1 MIVEVMKEFQRNNQ
15 DNVQQLQIVN
25 RMVQRIEVEDL
36 GSTSVEKSIE
46 TSKKIQNVISFLI
59 SKENLL
65 MIS

>member
-15 DNVQQLQIVN
+15 DNVQQLAIIN
-25 RMVQRIEVEDL
+25 RMVQRLEVEDI
-36 GSTSVEKSIE
+36 GSTSVDKSIE
-46 TSKKIQNVISFLI
+46 TSKKIQNVISYLI

>member
-1 MIVEVMKEFQRNNQ
+1 M
-15 DNVQQLQIVN
+15 
-25 RMVQRIEVEDL
+25 EVEDL

-46 TSKKIQNVISFLI
+46 TSKKIQNVISYLI